1 MAKTSINYLFPPDKI
16 NELAT
21 WRFVLHFIAPT
32 LFRERKTREA
42 IANLKAAQFK
52 AVTFPFGLDDVKYD
66 EDKKVVSVPVEVTAE
81 RRAQPNALADYESD
95 IWKIYGNMVAAGFGD
110 LYYEALDWKE

>member
-16 NELAT
+16 NELVT

-32 LFRERKTREA
+32 FFRERKTREA
-42 IANLKAAQFK
+42 ISNLKAASFK
-52 AVTFPFGLDDVKYD
+52 MVTFPSGLDELTYDVKT
-66 EDKKVVSVPVEVTAE
+66 KAVSVPIEVSPD
-81 RRAQPNALADYESD
+81 RRARPNALADYESD
-95 IWKIYGNMVAAGFGD
+95 VWKIHGIMVAAGFGD